1 MFKYRDW
8 YFEQTKVFKIQR
20 WKQKKDKS
28 LLINFFRQ
36 LTDKRIEFEYMN
48 VKKMKYE
55 SILFFNQNSK
65 FYLSNEIYIIMKYIG

>member
-8 YFEQTKVFKIQR
+8 YFDQTKVFKIQR

-36 LTDKRIEFEYMN
+36 LIDERIEFEYMN
-48 VKKMKYE
+48 VKK
-55 SILFFNQNSK
+55 
-65 FYLSNEIYIIMKYIG
+65 NEIRINPFFLIKIQNFI